1 MHALMQTRIRRL
13 WPVLKGV
20 LALTILAGVAWQ
32 FARILRSPE
41 LDWEQLRRARPEWL
55 AASGAFYLVGLG
67 FPALYWWHLQ
77 RHLRQRPDGLPAIR
91 AYYISHLG
99 KYLPGKAWALV
110 LRAGLIQGPR
120 VHVGVAGMAAF
131 YEVLSTMAGGV
142 LWAALWFAL
151 ASPGAGA
158 LPDWPTVKKLFD
170 PEADISA
177 LQTNVAAVSE
187 AMDGK
192 VLAVVAL
199 ILWIPVGAP
208 VLPPLF
214 NRLAHRVSAPFRA
227 ADAAPPPPVRWS
239 YLAEAVLLCAGTWL
253 LLGASLIAVFQ
264 AILKEPPV
272 WNLGL
277 VLGVAARFAVGYVA
291 SFLIFV
297 VPGSLG
303 VRELFLTFFLIPAVS
318 AFTATPGAQIVPL
331 VIVAVLI
338 LRLIW
343 TIAEV
348 AMSSIVYWLPCG
360 PAV

>member
-1 MHALMQTRIRRL
+1 MLAFMQTRMRRL
-13 WPVLKGV
+13 WPLLKGV

-32 FARILRSPE
+32 FVRILRSPE

-55 AASGAFYLVGLG
+55 AASGAFYLLGLS

-77 RHLRQRPDGLPAIR
+77 RRLGQRPGGLPAIR

-99 KYLPGKAWALV
+99 KYLPGKAWTLV
-110 LRAGLIQGPR
+110 LRAGLIQGPQAR
-120 VHVGVAGMAAF
+120 GGVAGMAAF

-142 LWAALWFAL
+142 LWAALWFSL
-151 ASPGAGA
+151 VFPRIGA
-158 LPDWPTVKKLFD
+158 LPDWSTLKTLFD
-170 PEADISA
+170 PEAHVSA
-177 LQTNVAAVSE
+177 VQANVAAVST

-192 VLAVVAL
+192 VLALVAL
-199 ILWIPVGAP
+199 LLCIPVGAP

-214 NRLAHRVSAPFRA
+214 NRLTHRVSSPFRK
-227 ADAAPPPPVRWS
+227 ADAGPLPQVRWS
-239 YLAEAVLLCAGTWL
+239 CLLEAVLLSAGTWSL
-253 LLGASLIAVFQ
+253 FGASLLAVFQ
-264 AILKEPPV
+264 AILKEPPA
-272 WNLGL
+272 WDAGLLLGM
-277 VLGVAARFAVGYVA
+277 AARFAVGYVA

-303 VRELFLTFFLIPAVS
+303 VRELFLTFFLVPEVS
-318 AFTATPGAQIVPL
+318 AFLDEPGAQVVPL

-348 AMSSIVYWLPCG
+348 AMSGVVYWLPRG
-360 PAV
+360 PLV